1 MLFLTFKLLDNQ
13 LFDKLLMWYNM
24 DYVHFV
30 WFLCSLYNNPAN
42 SWNYKNGEGENK
54 RKKVFILLK

>member
-30 WFLCSLYNNPAN
+30 WFLCSLYNDLLTHEI
-42 SWNYKNGEGENK
+42 KK
-54 RKKVFILLK
+54 RGGGK